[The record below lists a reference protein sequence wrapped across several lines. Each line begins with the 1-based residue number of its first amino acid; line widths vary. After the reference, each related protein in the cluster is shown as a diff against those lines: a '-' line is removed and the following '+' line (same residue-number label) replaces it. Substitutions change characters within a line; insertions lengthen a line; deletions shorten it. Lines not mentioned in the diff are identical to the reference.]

1 MQLGTAFAVTL
12 ECDADPAFKQVLA
25 EAGPQD
31 MVEFISVA
39 GLPARAVRTP
49 WLNKY
54 LRIESKLQAHAHEK
68 KKCNMSFD
76 CLSHC
81 GLRDGNPA
89 MGQFCI
95 DQQLGHAMAGET
107 DKGLFFRGA
116 GALPFGREIRSVE
129 ALMEHLI
136 TGRQP
141 APHALH
147 TIT

>member
-1 MQLGTAFAVTL
+1 
-12 ECDADPAFKQVLA
+12 
-25 EAGPQD
+25 
-31 MVEFISVA
+31 
-39 GLPARAVRTP
+39 VRTP

-54 LRIESKLQAHAHEK
+54 LRIEHKLQANAHEK

-81 GLRDGNPA
+81 GLRDGNAA

-95 DQQLGHAMAGET
+95 DQQLGHAMAGEI

-116 GALPFGREIRSVE
+116 GTLPFGREIRSVQE
-129 ALMEHLI
+129 LMERLI

-141 APHALH
+141 APHALQ
-147 TIT
+147 TVT